1 MLFQQNVICVE
12 GKRAG
17 VKIEEG
23 DLPTESI
30 VRFVGKVAQQIAEVF
45 GVSMQRAVILR

>member
-1 MLFQQNVICVE
+1 MLFQQNAICVE

-45 GVSMQRAVILR
+45 GVSVQRAVKLR